1 MKRQVTQSDPKGLE
15 IWFSK
20 WGWYF
25 GTEAKHGTD
34 GTFHI
39 YIQQNLS
46 LAEVTYFPDVQ
57 CSVSTYCMLL
67 EKVFLG
73 ALLIQEVFHPFC
85 FSFIKSGEICGNIT
99 PTPSSWTKTRL
110 SSLET
115 HFLSQTWGKS
125 SKISPSSES
134 APVCRIWFVFHKKCK
149 TNTLCFSPFTQLCLT
164 TRRKA
169 KTHWIS
175 HKCNTRYRNNKVS
188 TFLNFLT
195 PYILY
200 NLQLVNVRDKSLPQY
215 DNYQKKWQVRVL
227 ACEWRAFDEDALV
240 ENRSNDIESSSNC
253 HQQPRFSTGWTSS

>member
-1 MKRQVTQSDPKGLE
+1 MELME
-15 IWFSK
+15 LF
-20 WGWYF
+20 
-25 GTEAKHGTD
+25 
-34 GTFHI
+34 I
-39 YIQQNLS
+39 YPTKSQPCWSYILS
-46 LAEVTYFPDVQ
+46 G
-57 CSVSTYCMLL
+57 CSM
-67 EKVFLG
+67 
-73 ALLIQEVFHPFC
+73 FC
-85 FSFIKSGEICGNIT
+85 FNILYAFGEGISGSFAYTRSFSSSLFLLIKSGEICGNIT

-134 APVCRIWFVFHKKCK
+134 APVCRIWFVFHQKRK

-188 TFLNFLT
+188 AFLNFLT
-195 PYILY
+195 PHVQCTLY

-215 DNYQKKWQVRVL
+215 DKHQKWQVRVL
-227 ACEWRAFDEDALV
+227 ACEWREFDEDALV

-253 HQQPRFSTGWTSS
+253 HQQPRFSTEWTSS